1 LRAHF
6 SRCSRRVVVVLLWA
20 VFLKNH
26 ASLHAQQ
33 EAESRNKLALIG
45 ARIYPAPDAKPILN
59 GIVIVANGKIVRVGE
74 RDSRILPKGIR
85 TIGCTGKTLVAGLWN
100 THVHFIESKWNH
112 AESLPAGQLTA
123 QLQEMLTGYGFTSVV
138 DTGSPL
144 QNTLALRRRITSGEV
159 QGPRILTAGMILFP
173 EDGLPY
179 YATDSCRLTWS
190 KNSRKARWPHRLM
203 LYKL

>member
-59 GIVIVANGKIVRVGE
+59 GIVIVANGQIVRVGE

-112 AESLPAGQLTA
+112 ARSLPAGQLTA
-123 QLQEMLTGYGFTSVV
+123 QLQDMLTGWFHV
-138 DTGSPL
+138 
-144 QNTLALRRRITSGEV
+144 
-159 QGPRILTAGMILFP
+159 
-173 EDGLPY
+173 
-179 YATDSCRLTWS
+179 SCRHRFTPAKYVSSTTQNNEWRGSRTW
-190 KNSRKARWPHRLM
+190 NSDRWNDPLSRGRPPL
-203 LYKL
+203 LRNRVLVA